1 LNRKNI
7 NQKKASISLATLN
20 AKGAKHLSD
29 DDHPEVIEDHSR
41 SEEEILVPVKETP
54 KIAVKKIESVESY
67 DDREAIEA
75 VRVKNLELRAKE
87 EEIDRQRVVLES
99 EKRRNEEAW
108 AAKEAE
114 QREKESLIYSQEMQL
129 KKKQLEEDLAKEIAK
144 NKELLKL
151 QEESVNRFSFLNRK

>member
-1 LNRKNI
+1 
-7 NQKKASISLATLN
+7 
-20 AKGAKHLSD
+20 
-29 DDHPEVIEDHSR
+29 
-41 SEEEILVPVKETP
+41 
-54 KIAVKKIESVESY
+54 
-67 DDREAIEA
+67 
-75 VRVKNLELRAKE
+75 LELRAKE

-114 QREKESLIYSQEMQL
+114 QRDKESLIYSQEMQL
-129 KKKQLEEDLAKEIAK
+129 KKKQLEEDLAKETAK